1 MQLINPRNISV
12 EEKVAGRSAKIV
24 FEPLERGYGTTMG
37 NSLRRM
43 LLSSLPGAA
52 VTSVVFDGVSH
63 EYDTI
68 KGVREDV
75 MDIILSLKELDIR
88 MEGDEPASISLDVK
102 GSAVITAGDV
112 KCPAG
117 LMVLNPELVLAHQN
131 DDGHLK
137 VEAIVEKGRGYDAA
151 SEREVEDRAVGSL
164 LVDASFSP
172 INQVATRVES
182 ARVGQR
188 TDYDKLIMDVE
199 TNGSIT
205 PKEAINEAALILEV
219 FVDFSAV
226 TVVDVEDTSTEEL
239 EELLVQPIEHLDL
252 SVRSMNCLKSDD
264 VFRVGDLVQRSE
276 QEMLRTP
283 NFGRKSLNEIKE
295 VLEHMG
301 LELGMDL
308 PNWPPQEDA
317 LPPIED
323 IPLED
328 APIEDVLVEDALA
341 EDALVEDVQ
350 IKKIPAE
357 D

>member
-1 MQLINPRNISV
+1 MHLINPRNISV
-12 EEKVAGRSAKIV
+12 EEKIAGRSAKIT
-24 FEPLERGYGTTMG
+24 FEPLERGYGTTFG

-88 MEGDEPASISLDVK
+88 MEGDEAATISLDVK
-102 GSAVITAGDV
+102 GSAVITAGDI

-117 LMVLNPELVLAHQN
+117 LMVLNPELILAHQN

-137 VEAIVEKGRGYDAA
+137 VEATVEKGRGYDAA
-151 SEREVEDRAVGSL
+151 SEREIEERAVGSL

-172 INQVATRVES
+172 ISRVATRVES

-188 TDYDKLIMDVE
+188 TDYDKLIMEVE
-199 TNGSIT
+199 SNGSIT
-205 PKEAINEAALILEV
+205 PEEAINEAARIIEQQLAV
-219 FVDFSAV
+219 FVDFTAV
-226 TVVDVEDTSTEEL
+226 TVIDVEDTSTEEL
-239 EELLVQPIEHLDL
+239 EELLIQPIEHLDL

-308 PNWPPQEDA
+308 PNWPPQDDTLA
-317 LPPIED
+317 PIED
-323 IPLED
+323 IPAED
-328 APIEDVLVEDALA
+328 APLESV
-341 EDALVEDVQ
+341 
-350 IKKIPAE
+350 PAE